1 MICMFLNDREKVMLL
16 LKYVDEIMINIKKR
30 QLFIPRK

>member
-1 MICMFLNDREKVMLL
+1 MFLSDREKVMLL
-16 LKYVDEIMINIKKR
+16 LKYVDEIMINTKKR